1 MTETTLRVKGMTC
14 SSCVASV
21 ESAVSNVSGVESV
34 RVNLA
39 LEKANI
45 TWSTEVIDLNEV
57 MNAVEKKGFHAEEI
71 STPEIIRSQAVQ
83 STRKQG
89 QGAAIAM
96 LLSIPTLIV
105 SMFVSDLGEIGSI
118 DARFLVTFL
127 LATPVYV
134 FSGKQF
140 HKGAWKA
147 ILSGRANM
155 DVLVHLG
162 TTTAMMWS
170 VLVTFEPFITF
181 LPPVFST
188 TEHVFFDGAALII
201 AFILVGNFLE
211 SRAKLQATDSV
222 YSLMNLQPKTALVID
237 DDGATE
243 RHPVEEILAGT
254 QILVQV
260 GQTIPLDG
268 VVLEGSALIDTSM
281 MTGETYPVRRREG
294 DEVIGGTIVLHQPLR

>member
-1 MTETTLRVKGMTC
+1 MTESTLRVRGMTC

-21 ESAVSNVSGVESV
+21 ESVVSKVPGVESV

-39 LEKANI
+39 LEKASI
-45 TWSTEVIDLNEV
+45 TWSSDKINLDEVT
-57 MNAVEKKGFHAEEI
+57 NAVEKKGFQVEKI
-71 STPEIIRSQAVQ
+71 STPETVRSQAVQ

-89 QGAAIAM
+89 QLAAFAM
-96 LLSIPTLIV
+96 LFSIPALIV
-105 SMFVSDLGEIGSI
+105 SMFVSDLGETGSL
-118 DARFLVTFL
+118 DTRFL
-127 LATPVYV
+127 LAFLLAAPVYV

-162 TTTAMMWS
+162 TTTAMIWS
-170 VLVTFEPFITF
+170 VLVTFNPFLSF
-181 LPPVFST
+181 LPSIFST

-237 DDGATE
+237 DDGKTE
-243 RHPVEEILAGT
+243 R
-254 QILVQV
+254 
-260 GQTIPLDG
+260 
-268 VVLEGSALIDTSM
+268 
-281 MTGETYPVRRREG
+281 
-294 DEVIGGTIVLHQPLR
+294 QPLMIFFLARRFWFESVKQFHWMELFSKAPHWWIRQ